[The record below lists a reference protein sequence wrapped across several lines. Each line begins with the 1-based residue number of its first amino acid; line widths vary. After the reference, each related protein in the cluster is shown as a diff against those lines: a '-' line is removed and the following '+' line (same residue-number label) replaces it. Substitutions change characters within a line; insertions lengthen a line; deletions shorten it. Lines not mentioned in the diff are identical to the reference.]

1 MSMRAVLAVGSVML
15 VASFPAAA
23 QCPSGFL
30 DAGEVSAVAAPG
42 KYQEVRVTRELALPL
57 DIQIDDSYH
66 QKSIQ
71 AASDGAAS
79 DMRAVQIPAGIH
91 LIPGGLGGGG
101 WWSIDNPELKPTGND
116 KAARRWIF
124 RIDLYANT
132 GGRTR
137 PAVLVNSTQP
147 TANVRVRVC
156 VKPRTGER

>member
-1 MSMRAVLAVGSVML
+1 MRRVLAVGSVML

-42 KYQEVRVTRELALPL
+42 KYQEVKVTKELALPL

-79 DMRAVQIPAGIH
+79 DMRAAQIPAGIH

-101 WWSIDNPELKPTGND
+101 WWSIDNPELKPTSGGD
-116 KAARRWIF
+116 RDVRRWIF

-137 PAVLVNSTQP
+137 PAAPVNSPQP

-156 VKPRTGER
+156 VKPHR

>member
-1 MSMRAVLAVGSVML
+1 MRSVLAVGSVML
-15 VASFPAAA
+15 VASFPVAA

-30 DAGEVSAVAAPG
+30 DAGEGSAVAAPG
-42 KYQEVRVTRELALPL
+42 KYQEVEVTRELALPL

-79 DMRAVQIPAGIH
+79 DMRAAQIPAGIR

-101 WWSIDNPELKPTGND
+101 WWSIDNPELKRTSEGD
-116 KAARRWIF
+116 RDVRRWIF
-124 RIDLYANT
+124 RIDLYVNT

-137 PAVLVNSTQP
+137 PAMPLNSPQP
-147 TANVRVRVC
+147 MANVCVRVC
-156 VKPRTGER
+156 VKPHR